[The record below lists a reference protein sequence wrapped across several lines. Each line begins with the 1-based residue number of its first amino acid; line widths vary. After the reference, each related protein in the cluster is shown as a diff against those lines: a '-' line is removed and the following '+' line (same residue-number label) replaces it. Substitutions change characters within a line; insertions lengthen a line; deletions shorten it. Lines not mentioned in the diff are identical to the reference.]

1 MDSMYKSLLEVI
13 SVAEYSAEVGTAL
26 VSLVLCYSAID
37 TVSWLASSSESGSVS
52 KRFQS
57 WVDQYLLPESKNIS
71 CTSEELYA
79 ARCGIVHTLSSQA
92 DLHRR
97 KGVRRISYSWGA
109 VEASR
114 LQKRIVDEGL
124 ADKLVAV
131 HLSDLTA
138 GLRLGTARF
147 FEDVASDSAL
157 QKRILKKSQL
167 FYSSF
172 GADAI
177 STNDKEP

>member
-13 SVAEYSAEVGTAL
+13 SVAEYSAE
-26 VSLVLCYSAID
+26 
-37 TVSWLASSSESGSVS
+37 
-52 KRFQS
+52 
-57 WVDQYLLPESKNIS
+57 
-71 CTSEELYA
+71 
-79 ARCGIVHTLSSQA
+79 
-92 DLHRR
+92 RR
-97 KGVRRISYSWGA
+97 KAVRRISYSWGA

-147 FEDVASDSAL
+147 FEDVASDAAL
-157 QKRILKKSQL
+157 QERILKKSQL

-177 STNDKEP
+177 SSNDEEP